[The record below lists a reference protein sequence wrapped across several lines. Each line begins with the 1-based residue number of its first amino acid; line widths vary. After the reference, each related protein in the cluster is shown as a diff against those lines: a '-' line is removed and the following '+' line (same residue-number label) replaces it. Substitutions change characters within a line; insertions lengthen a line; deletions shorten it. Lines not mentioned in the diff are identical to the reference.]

1 MDHFTRY
8 CEKEVPK
15 PDWDKWRDILHT
27 EGIVDK
33 VKKNHD
39 ILRAQYYTIDKA
51 VAKLDE
57 APSKESRALDHEL
70 TYQHLF
76 YLDGYSNY

>member
-33 VKKNHD
+33 VKK
-39 ILRAQYYTIDKA
+39 K
-51 VAKLDE
+51 K
-57 APSKESRALDHEL
+57 S
-70 TYQHLF
+70 
-76 YLDGYSNY
+76 